1 MNEAGTKV
9 VGFLVVIGTIL
20 VSMTLHELMH
30 GVVAYKLGDR
40 TAKEEGRL
48 TLNPLKH
55 LDPIYSVALPAI
67 LYLLGAPIFGGAKPV
82 PVNSRNLKG
91 GVWGMALVALAGPM
105 TNLILAFGAFLLLW
119 FLDLGAVGT
128 MVAYYFM
135 TVNLGFC
142 CFNILPIPPLDGSR
156 VLYAIL
162 PDKVRE
168 AFDGM
173 EATMGVWLV
182 YILLLVTGRAGS
194 SVIGAM
200 MNGVYQAFCWIIGG

>member
-1 MNEAGTKV
+1 MDEAGTKV

-40 TAKEEGRL
+40 SAKEEGRL

-105 TNLILAFGAFLLLW
+105 TNLILAFLAFLFLW
-119 FLDLGAVGT
+119 FFDLGAVET

-168 AFDGM
+168 VFDGM

-182 YILLLVTGRAGS
+182 YILLLVTGGVGS

-200 MNGVYQAFCWIIGG
+200 MNEVYQAFCWIIGG

>member
-182 YILLLVTGRAGS
+182 YILLLVTGGAGS

>member
-1 MNEAGTKV
+1 MDEAGTKV

-105 TNLILAFGAFLLLW
+105 TNLILAFLAFLFLW
-119 FLDLGAVGT
+119 FFDLGAVET

-168 AFDGM
+168 VFDGM

-182 YILLLVTGRAGS
+182 YILLLVTGGVGS

-200 MNGVYQAFCWIIGG
+200 MNEVYQAFCWIIGG